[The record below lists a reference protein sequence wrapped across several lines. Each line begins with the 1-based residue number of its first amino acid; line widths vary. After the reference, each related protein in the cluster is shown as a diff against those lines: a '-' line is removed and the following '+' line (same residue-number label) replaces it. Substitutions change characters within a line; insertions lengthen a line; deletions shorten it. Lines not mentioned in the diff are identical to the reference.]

1 VDHVTTATPL
11 GPRFEDALIY
21 ALHVHAGQTRKQT
34 SVPYAAHLLA
44 VAALVLE
51 DGGDEDQANCALL
64 HDAAEYAGGHGRVG
78 DVRTRF
84 GARVPEIVEGCSD
97 AFPGPGEQKAP
108 WAERKRDYV
117 ERLRT
122 EPEHVV
128 RVSVADKLHNARAI
142 LRDLRSEGPGMWD
155 RFTTKS
161 ALDQVGYYR
170 SVLDA
175 VRGRFA
181 SPMVAEL
188 ERTVAEIAT
197 LSGD

>member
-1 VDHVTTATPL
+1 VTTETPL

-51 DGGDEDQANCALL
+51 DGGDEDQAIGALL
-64 HDAAEYAGGHGRVG
+64 HDAAEDAGGQGRVD
-78 DVRTRF
+78 DVRARF
-84 GARVPEIVEGCSD
+84 GAQVAEIVEGCSD
-97 AFPGPGEQKAP
+97 SFSGPGERKAP
-108 WAERKRDYV
+108 WAERKRAYV

-128 RVSVADKLHNARAI
+128 RVSVADKLHNAGAM
-142 LRDLRSEGPGMWD
+142 LRDLRSEGPGLWD

-161 ALDQVGYYR
+161 AGDQIGYYR
-170 SVLDA
+170 AVLEA

-181 SPMVAEL
+181 SPMVGEL
-188 ERTVAEIAT
+188 ERTVAEIAA